1 MYNGARNR
9 QDMAE
14 RICQSEGHNP
24 SHTLTDKLYRNRD
37 NLLYCKEEDIHLSGP
52 MTGMRYRDQC
62 RAKEHDL
69 LNKCECIFSLAKHK
83 CGMGL
88 ATAMLQETAAHV
100 LAMSV

>member
-37 NLLYCKEEDIHLSGP
+37 NLLYCKEEDYPPVWSDDGHALQGP
-52 MTGMRYRDQC
+52 MPGQRT
-62 RAKEHDL
+62 
-69 LNKCECIFSLAKHK
+69 
-83 CGMGL
+83 
-88 ATAMLQETAAHV
+88 
-100 LAMSV
+100 

>member
-37 NLLYCKEEDIHLSGP
+37 NLLYCKEEDIHRDAVFQRL
-52 MTGMRYRDQC
+52 TGF
-62 RAKEHDL
+62 AT
-69 LNKCECIFSLAKHK
+69 NKGRTRCYLTLTPKIK
-83 CGMGL
+83 
-88 ATAMLQETAAHV
+88 
-100 LAMSV
+100 